1 MPNYRSV
8 TRQAI
13 DDYLRNHRQSKS
25 IPLYSLSVV
34 ADQAA
39 FAAGKRKEPFPS
51 LFDYEFLLPAGA
63 KTAWLNGMYSVINP
77 YCCQNTPIKEDL
89 FVPGPFD
96 AAVDMGPGAWSA
108 RLKGAR

>member
-1 MPNYRSV
+1 MPNYRNV
-8 TRQAI
+8 ARQAI
-13 DDYLRNHRQSKS
+13 DDCLKKHRSEKTVSLYYLST
-25 IPLYSLSVV
+25 V

-39 FAAGKRKEPFPS
+39 FAAGKKKEMFPF
-51 LFDYEFLLPAGA
+51 LFDYEVLLPAGA

-77 YCCQNTPIKEDL
+77 YCCQNSPIEEDL

-96 AAVDMGPGAWSA
+96 AAADMGPGAWSA